1 MLTSVHSW
9 ISMKNNALLV
19 FSDALIN
26 RTIQEYNDL
35 TVISGAS
42 RIHDPVIQD
51 GPEFIQYVFTV
62 SDALTVSMTEQDN
75 QIVSFGCLCKTAD
88 PDFLAHCVNGCHLI
102 SGIKGGFSCYAE
114 ILDQF
119 IHAGSEQPSEARKLH
134 SAGVVMH
141 LTRESFGYLFLI
153 AR

>member
-1 MLTSVHSW
+1 MICEV
-9 ISMKNNALLV
+9 
-19 FSDALIN
+19 LIN
-26 RTIQEYNDL
+26 RTIQEYNAL

-42 RIHDPVIQD
+42 RIHDPIIQD
-51 GPEFIQYVFTV
+51 GPEFIQYMFTV

-75 QIVSFGCLCKTAD
+75 QIVSFGCLCKSAED
-88 PDFLAHCVNGCHLI
+88 LPNFLAHCVSGCHLI

-114 ILDQF
+114 IIDQF
-119 IHAGSEQPSEARKLH
+119 IRAGSERLSEARKLH